1 MTKKLSKYIPAF
13 DYFDKILN
21 VLSAI
26 SGEISIVSFASII
39 GMPVGIAS
47 TNFSLAFSL
56 NTEIIKK
63 LLKITQNKKKKH
75 NETVMLAI
83 SKLNSI
89 ETLVSQV
96 LINLEISHKK
106 CQTIINQKEKYKK
119 MKEDIKLKESRR
131 SHAEKGE
138 LKKGSKGNETN
149 EIIKEINGNVQN
161 LKIFF

>member
-1 MTKKLSKYIPAF
+1 
-13 DYFDKILN
+13 
-21 VLSAI
+21 
-26 SGEISIVSFASII
+26 
-39 GMPVGIAS
+39 
-47 TNFSLAFSL
+47 
-56 NTEIIKK
+56 
-63 LLKITQNKKKKH
+63 
-75 NETVMLAI
+75 MLAI

-106 CQTIINQKEKYKK
+106 CQTIINQKEKYRK

>member
-1 MTKKLSKYIPAF
+1 MTKKLSKYVPAF
-13 DYFDKILN
+13 DYINKILI
-21 VLSAI
+21 VLSAT
-26 SGEISIVSFASII
+26 SGEISIVSFASIV

-63 LLKITQNKKKKH
+63 LLKITKNKKKKH
-75 NETVMLAI
+75 NEIVMLAI

-96 LINLEISHKK
+96 LIDLEISHKK
-106 CQTIINQKEKYKK
+106 CQPIINQKEKYKK
-119 MKEDIKLKESRR
+119 MKEDIKLMESRR
-131 SHAEKGE
+131 SDVEKDE